1 MTMPIGAIHCFCW
14 PFLSVDVIGIYSCFL
29 WEFFDLLC
37 NLLFCDKAYVST
49 MSSQDKIK
57 KGQRKSSFYCEKYT
71 YHFLTIAIC
80 WCHPTHWPTLRNV
93 LYYLKKPV
101 SECGSRKPPNGHV
114 TTPIGAIHCFC
125 WPSLSVDVFWKYSFF
140 VEVLWIYCG
149 LCLF

>member
-1 MTMPIGAIHCFCW
+1 MDPEDPESDPDHSKNLIISSFYLFRHMNNIPEKNSLTLILLKIFDIYCFHY
-14 PFLSVDVIGIYSCFL
+14 FAT
-29 WEFFDLLC
+29 
-37 NLLFCDKAYVST
+37 NK
-49 MSSQDKIK
+49 KIA
-57 KGQRKSSFYCEKYT
+57 FYCEKYT

-125 WPSLSVDVFWKYSFF
+125 WPYLSVDVYWNLSFF
-140 VEVLWIYCG
+140 SGSFLELLWI
-149 LCLF
+149 LTVLR